1 MSRKENDMGST
12 TTMKYLI
19 VAEDED
25 GILEMPEALFQTLD
39 EAREWLKE
47 NDGDY
52 AIYKVNI
59 QPI

>member
-1 MSRKENDMGST
+1 MGST

>member
-1 MSRKENDMGST
+1 MN
-12 TTMKYLI
+12 YLI
-19 VAEDED
+19 VAEDEN
-25 GILEMPEALFQTLD
+25 GILEMPEALFPTLE